1 MSKMNPD
8 NFCHAKL
15 NALEVYAHLNEM
27 LYTLGRGSGKPDPD
41 KLLADIKEWR
51 SDVYNLIVA
60 DTGRPP
66 SSIMCAMLKGHA
78 DHDNDPTV

>member
-8 NFCHAKL
+8 NFCHARI
-15 NALEVYAHLNEM
+15 NALEVYARLHEIVFAES
-27 LYTLGRGSGKPDPD
+27 TDGKPDPD
-41 KLLADIKEWR
+41 KLLADIKNWR

-66 SSIMCAMLKGHA
+66 SSIMCAMLKGHD
-78 DHDNDPTV
+78 DHDDDPTI